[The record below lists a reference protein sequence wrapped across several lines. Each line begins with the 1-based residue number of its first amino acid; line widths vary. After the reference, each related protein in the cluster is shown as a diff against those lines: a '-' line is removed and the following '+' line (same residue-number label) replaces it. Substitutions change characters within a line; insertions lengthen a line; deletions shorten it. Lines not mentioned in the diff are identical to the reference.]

1 MSKDLAM
8 AYSIKKNKYANGGQ
22 VGLSERK
29 ERLKEQ
35 LFGRGEMGSQDPA
48 EEQMAEGLEDKDLFL
63 SDEGDGE
70 ESVKMADGGMV
81 EHNSSRK
88 TRLKGILSENHMK
101 MMKK

>member
-1 MSKDLAM
+1 MSRDLAT
-8 AYSIKKNKYANGGQ
+8 AYGIKKTKYANGGQ

-35 LFGRGEMGSQDPA
+35 LFGRGEMASKDPA
-48 EEQMAEGLEDKDLFL
+48 EEQMAEALDDKDMFL

-70 ESVKMADGGMV
+70 EPEMMAEGGIV
-81 EHNSSRK
+81 EHNSARK

-101 MMKK
+101 TMKK